1 MEEEYTE
8 LMDVETVNQDFDDI
22 DLYGTRMVE
31 DDDENCDIEFE

>member
-22 DLYGTRMVE
+22 DLYGTKIEEV
-31 DDDENCDIEFE
+31 DDNCDIEFE

>member
-22 DLYGTRMVE
+22 DLYGTKMVE
-31 DDDENCDIEFE
+31 EDDNCDIEFE

>member
-22 DLYGTRMVE
+22 DLYGTKMVEE
-31 DDDENCDIEFE
+31 DDDCDIEFE